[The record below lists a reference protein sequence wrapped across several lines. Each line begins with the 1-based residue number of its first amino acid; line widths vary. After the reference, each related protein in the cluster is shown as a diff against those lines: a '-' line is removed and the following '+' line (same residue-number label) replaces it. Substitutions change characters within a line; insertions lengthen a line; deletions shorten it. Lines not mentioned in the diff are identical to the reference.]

1 MRTSIITI
9 SRQYGS
15 GGRHVGVLLA
25 NHLGIPL
32 YDKQLFAESSRRS
45 NIQESFFANA
55 ESDGS
60 RFFAHAFDSAVGRGD
75 LPLSDRVFIEQ
86 TNTIKELAE
95 QGPCIIV
102 GRGGNQILRD
112 RKDVMNV
119 FIYAD
124 LELRKKRI
132 IDEYHVD
139 QDKAE
144 KAVRAVDRNRA
155 SYLKAYTDQVFG
167 KAENY
172 HLCIDSGYFGVD
184 GAAEMILAVY
194 KKRSGY

>member
-1 MRTSIITI
+1 MRSSIITI

-15 GGRHVGVLLA
+15 GGRRIGVLLA

-32 YDKQLFAESSRRS
+32 YDKQLFTESSRRS
-45 NIQESFFANA
+45 NIHESFFVNA

-60 RFFAHAFDSAVGRGD
+60 RYFAHAFDSAVGGGH
-75 LPLSDRVFIEQ
+75 LPLNDRVFIEQ
-86 TNTIKELAE
+86 THTIRALAE

-112 RKDVMNV
+112 RKDVLNV
-119 FIYAD
+119 FVYAD
-124 LELRKKRI
+124 PELRKKRI

-144 KAVRAVDRNRA
+144 KAIRAVDRNRA

-172 HLCIDSGYFGVD
+172 NLCIDSGYFGIE
-184 GAAEMILAVY
+184 GAAEMILTVY
-194 KKRSGY
+194 NKLSG

>member
-32 YDKQLFAESSRRS
+32 YDKPLFAESSRRS

-112 RKDVMNV
+112 RKDVMDV

-139 QDKAE
+139 QERAE

-167 KAENY
+167 KADNY